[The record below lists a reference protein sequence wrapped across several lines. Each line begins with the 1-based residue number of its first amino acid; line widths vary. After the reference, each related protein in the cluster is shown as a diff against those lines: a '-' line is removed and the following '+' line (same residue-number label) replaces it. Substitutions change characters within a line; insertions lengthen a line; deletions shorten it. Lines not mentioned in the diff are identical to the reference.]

1 MNVQTDTE
9 RNVPAIVQG
18 SERSA
23 YAIFVEDAQGDL
35 VDILYYCRYSACADS
50 APSDGALPWPAFD
63 FGDSGA
69 YCEACHEAIDAPR
82 ED

>member
-1 MNVQTDTE
+1 MTAPTDNE
-9 RNVPAIVQG
+9 RTAPAIVQG

-23 YAIFVEDAQGDL
+23 YAIFVEDAIGDL

-50 APSDGALPWPAFD
+50 APSDGALLWPGFD

-69 YCEACHEAIDAPR
+69 YCEVCHGAIDLAR
-82 ED
+82 